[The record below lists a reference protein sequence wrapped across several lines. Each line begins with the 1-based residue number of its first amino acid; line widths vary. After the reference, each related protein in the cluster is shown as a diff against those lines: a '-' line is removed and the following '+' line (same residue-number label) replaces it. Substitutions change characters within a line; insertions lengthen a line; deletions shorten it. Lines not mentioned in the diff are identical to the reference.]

1 MADWGELKE
10 RLVSR
15 GERGLRM
22 TDRSQLKFYTS
33 MRDISSTLSPLI
45 PSKER
50 AASVVVFIFHP
61 ASIRENIG

>member
-10 RLVSR
+10 RLVFR

-22 TDRSQLKFYTS
+22 TDRSQLKNYTS
-33 MRDISSTLSPLI
+33 RRDISSTLSPLI
-45 PSKER
+45 PPKGG

-61 ASIRENIG
+61 ASIRANIG